1 MFSLLIIVSS
11 KLMPAIIPFFYSSD
25 WLNIYIYI
33 YSIKMAATLQA
44 TKTDGITLKGSAE
57 MIADFFCKLF

>member
-1 MFSLLIIVSS
+1 
-11 KLMPAIIPFFYSSD
+11 MPAIIPFFYSLD
-25 WLNIYIYI
+25 WLNIYI

>member
-1 MFSLLIIVSS
+1 MFSLLIIGSS
-11 KLMPAIIPFFYSSD
+11 KLMPAIIPFFYSLD
-25 WLNIYIYI
+25 WLNIYI

>member
-1 MFSLLIIVSS
+1 
-11 KLMPAIIPFFYSSD
+11 
-25 WLNIYIYI
+25 
-33 YSIKMAATLQA
+33 MAATLQA